1 MIYVDRIL
9 SFYRQHGTNITR
21 NQVKVQEDMLIYMT
35 QAFER
40 VQPRMGQ
47 ADQNALKAR
56 IAHYYSDL
64 GWLYRRRRERAKS
77 VGAYL
82 KAWQWSSAGAHL
94 VHAAKACFA
103 PRAS

>member
-1 MIYVDRIL
+1 
-9 SFYRQHGTNITR
+9 
-21 NQVKVQEDMLIYMT
+21 
-35 QAFER
+35 
-40 VQPRMGQ
+40 MGQ
-47 ADQNALKAR
+47 ADQDALKAR

-94 VHAAKACFA
+94 VHAAKACWLRGRHDNRRPPTAPTTAARTFA
-103 PRAS
+103 KHDQHE